1 MDAMKSAGEKRDPSK
16 GYGSV
21 EEKAGKVFGC
31 EGMQHEGAESK
42 KK

>member
-1 MDAMKSAGEKRDPSK
+1 MKAAGEKRDPSHQ
-16 GYGSV
+16 GYGGV
-21 EEKAGKVFGC
+21 EEKAGKLVGC